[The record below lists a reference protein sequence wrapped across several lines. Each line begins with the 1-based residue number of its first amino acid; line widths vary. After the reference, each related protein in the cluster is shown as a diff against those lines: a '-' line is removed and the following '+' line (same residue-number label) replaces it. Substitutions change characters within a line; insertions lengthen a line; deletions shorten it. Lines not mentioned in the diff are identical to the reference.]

1 MEERQYYL
9 GFSAFPGVGPVTFA
23 KLLAH
28 FGSAKDAWEAS
39 EETLTEVV
47 GQNLTDK
54 LIAFK
59 KTFSLEKFIEDL
71 DRKHIKF
78 LCLADKN
85 YPVLLKAAWN
95 PPFTLYV
102 RGNLKLI
109 SAGNGHPGAS
119 AIGSQKI
126 LNRVQDDGKSS
137 SRRATLARTIT
148 PSIGIVGTR
157 KITQYGRDVTEMF
170 TRDLVGSGYII
181 VSGLAFGVDT
191 VAHTVTLDSHGETIA
206 VLGCGVDCCF
216 PSENTALYDRIVDS
230 GGAIVSELPPGMSPN
245 KGSFPARN
253 RIIAGLSQAVLVTE
267 GAADSGGLITA
278 DFASKTNR
286 PVFAVPGPITS
297 GLSEG
302 PYALIKKGA
311 TLVTRGEEITDALGI
326 KRKMQNEKLKMKV
339 IRFDTKDEAKILK
352 LIQFEP
358 LHIDDIVRRM
368 KSSSATIG
376 TILTM
381 MEVKGFVKSL
391 EGGFFTVTE

>member
-1 MEERQYYL
+1 MDERYYYL

-23 KLLAH
+23 KLLNH
-28 FGSAKDAWEAS
+28 FGSAKDAWEAT

-95 PPFTLYV
+95 PPFVLYIKGNVSILSSKKISHSV
-102 RGNLKLI
+102 RND
-109 SAGNGHPGAS
+109 
-119 AIGSQKI
+119 
-126 LNRVQDDGKSS
+126 RF
-137 SRRATLARTIT
+137 
-148 PSIGIVGTR
+148 IGIVGTR

-170 TRDLVGSGYII
+170 TRDLVVSGYTI

-230 GGAIVSELPPGMSPN
+230 GGAIVSELPLGMSPN

-278 DFASKTNR
+278 DFASKTHR

-326 KRKMQNEKLKMKV
+326 KRKMQNEKRKMKV